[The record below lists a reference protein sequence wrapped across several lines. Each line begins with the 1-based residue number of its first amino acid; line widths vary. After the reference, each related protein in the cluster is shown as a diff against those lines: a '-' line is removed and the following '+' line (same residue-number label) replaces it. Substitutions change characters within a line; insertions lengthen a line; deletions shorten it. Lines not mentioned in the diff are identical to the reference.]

1 MPVHFATIC
10 PSTLILHDHLPCCG
24 LQRLVNALRQS
35 SGPHTHVLAA
45 DDYSASTD
53 SETFDPDATQLGY
66 APGRRYRDSDSEE
79 EDWPRNRREDDEEYW

>member
-1 MPVHFATIC
+1 MTTC
-10 PSTLILHDHLPCCG
+10 PAVVCSAWSTPCG
-24 LQRLVNALRQS
+24 NPQD
-35 SGPHTHVLAA
+35 PTHVLAA

-79 EDWPRNRREDDEEYW
+79 EDWPRNRRGDDEEYW